1 MYNVS
6 NPTYSSEDELFNN
19 LVEDLKRKNDNA
31 ASDDIT
37 SSKLKKSMNNQD
49 IEETDSNNLNRQ
61 NLIVNNNKESSNIII
76 NPTLMKLSFD
86 NNSDFSKIPWTNLK
100 PILINTSNSWE
111 FISFTYDH
119 KSIIFK
125 ENNIENVKKLTELT
139 SFTDNGKEINIKVC
153 TIQENI
159 VKGIIYDKFLVPI
172 DEDTLKVILKNQG
185 VKDIVKIYKTNQE
198 GEKLPTG
205 SVILI
210 FDQNEFRDN
219 VIIEL
224 IQLKVNKL
232 IAKPM
237 QCSHCG
243 YIGHTIKKC
252 KWIKVIFCKICFS
265 KHNNDVDCNVEC
277 INCNGSHFS
286 NDKKC
291 PAFIKEKEI
300 VRFKDE
306 NQITYFNAKNIIEKN
321 GFVNNNKNIKSRT
334 EILRENEISDLKE
347 KFDQLSAN
355 YDIINTEN
363 INYKTLIVPELQSE
377 NIELRATIEK
387 INASHHDE
395 MTSIYT
401 KTNDLVE
408 KSQNKLKESEDRLKN
423 AYDKFSELEQN
434 FKETINKQSKD
445 LKNFIDSSGVVRKA
459 YETYMRKIN
468 ESTSSS
474 LNHISFE

>member
-1 MYNVS
+1 MSIVS
-6 NPTYSSEDELFNN
+6 NPIYSSEDKFHNN
-19 LVEDLKRKNDNA
+19 LVEDLKRKNNNA
-31 ASDDIT
+31 ANDDIT

-49 IEETDSNNLNRQ
+49 LTEIEKSDMNYLDLQ
-61 NLIVNNNKESSNIII
+61 NPTLNNNCVII

-100 PILINTSNSWE
+100 PTLINISKSWE

-125 ENNIENVKKLTELT
+125 ENNIENVEKLTELT

-153 TIQENI
+153 TVQENI

-172 DEDTLKVILKNQG
+172 DEDTLKLILKNQG
-185 VKDIVKIYKTNQE
+185 VKDLVKIYKTNHE
-198 GEKLPTG
+198 GEKIPTG

-210 FDQNEFRDN
+210 FHQNEFKDN

-232 IAKPM
+232 FAKPM

-243 YIGHTIKKC
+243 YLGHTIKKC
-252 KWIKVIFCKICFS
+252 KWIKVLFCKICFS
-265 KHNNDVDCNVEC
+265 KHNIDIDCNVEC

-291 PAFIKEKEI
+291 PAFLKEKEI

-306 NQITYFNAKNIIEKN
+306 NQITYFNAKNIVEKN
-321 GFVNNNKNIKSRT
+321 GFVNNNKNIKPRI
-334 EILRENEISDLKE
+334 EIQRENEISALKE

-355 YDIINTEN
+355 YDTINEEN
-363 INYKTLIVPELQSE
+363 INYKTVIVPELQSE
-377 NIELRATIEK
+377 NIELRTIIEK
-387 INASHHDE
+387 INANHHDA

-408 KSQNKLKESEDRLKN
+408 KSQIKLKESEDRLKN
-423 AYDKFSELEQN
+423 ACDKFSELEQN
-434 FKETINKQSKD
+434 YKETINKQSKD
-445 LKNFIDSSGVVRKA
+445 IKNFIDSSIVVKKA
-459 YETYMRKIN
+459 YESYMKKLNDPTRSI
-468 ESTSSS
+468 
-474 LNHISFE
+474 NHISFE